1 MILCNTL
8 DLNSAFAV
16 NKSKKGKKQ
25 RKSKGKRKQFPG
37 VLSSSGF
44 QFLLTLRVLT
54 SFPHLGLLSG
64 NGMRS
69 PWDTLI
75 LTRKNDLL
83 KNEDRMK
90 G

>member
-1 MILCNTL
+1 MILCNML
-8 DLNSAFAV
+8 NLNSAFAV
-16 NKSKKGKKQ
+16 NKSKKGKRQ
-25 RKSKGKRKQFPG
+25 RKSKGKRKQFPR

-44 QFLLTLRVLT
+44 QFLLTLWVLT

-69 PWDTLI
+69 LWDTLM
-75 LTRKNDLL
+75 LTRKHDLL